1 MKGFIECMTAW
12 YDFDAKKYRYY
23 IKEKHPD
30 QLELPLD
37 EPKVQEETQAPKR
50 L

>member
-1 MKGFIECMTAW
+1 MKGFIAGMTAW
-12 YDFDAKKYRYY
+12 YDFDTSKYRYY

-37 EPKVQEETQAPKR
+37 EPKVQDKAQET
-50 L
+50 